1 MDLILAVPR
10 MPSWRADSQLYLTV
24 HYFTSQCEPIV
35 SVFHYI
41 CLTLRHFKGCP
52 SDQIGLITV
61 WPVVL

>member
-1 MDLILAVPR
+1 MVLILAVPHI
-10 MPSWRADSQLYLTV
+10 PSLRADSQLYLTL

-41 CLTLRHFKGCP
+41 CLTLRHFKGSP

-61 WPVVL
+61 WPLVL